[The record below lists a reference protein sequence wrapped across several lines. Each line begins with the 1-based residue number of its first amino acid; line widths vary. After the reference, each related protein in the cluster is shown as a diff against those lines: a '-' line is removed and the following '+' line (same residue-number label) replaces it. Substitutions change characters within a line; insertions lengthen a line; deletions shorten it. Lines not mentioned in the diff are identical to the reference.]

1 MQENPFAFD
10 AEAVNYAQGAQRF
23 DTGTF
28 SMINGLSADNAL
40 DIILEIGVK
49 NIEKYLEDLSLFT
62 LEYCQKII

>member
-28 SMINGLSADNAL
+28 SMINGLSADNNAL

-49 NIEKYLEDLSLFT
+49 
-62 LEYCQKII
+62 KI

>member
-1 MQENPFAFD
+1 MD
-10 AEAVNYAQGAQRF
+10 Y
-23 DTGTF
+23 
-28 SMINGLSADNAL
+28 SADNAL